1 MRFKKMMRGI
11 ALLLMTVL
19 LSVSVCP
26 LVSHADK
33 ISDLKKSIQDKQDAI
48 DKAQNEKKAL
58 QSGLTDV
65 KKVIS
70 GLQTSKQNLSN
81 YISQLDDSL
90 SQAQARILELNTMIT
105 DKEAEITKTAAELED
120 AIATEETQY
129 QAMKDRI
136 KFIYEKGDSFYLE
149 MVLTAES
156 FGEMLN
162 KAEYVEKLSAYDKRM
177 LEQYQA
183 TRQYVAVCKEQLEAE
198 QELLQEAK
206 TDVEKEQKSLETLIS
221 QKEQEITAYES
232 DINNQQALV
241 KEYEAEI
248 AAQNAEIKAM
258 EDLVA
263 AQKAEL
269 AKENKAARTYD
280 GGRFAWPA
288 PSYTRI
294 SDDYGNRMHPTLHVQ
309 QFHNGIDL
317 ASPGGSPI
325 LAAYDGTVVSAAY
338 SSTMG
343 NYVMLDH
350 GDNLYTIYMHASALY
365 VSKGENVVKGQKI
378 AAVGSTGRSTG
389 NHLHFSVRLNGSYVS
404 PWNYLSH

>member
-1 MRFKKMMRGI
+1 MKIGI
-11 ALLLMTVL
+11 ANDHSAVDMKKQVVEYLVEKGYEVVNYGTDSYESCPYPKYGEKIGKAVADGEVDLGVAICGTGLGISMAANKVHG
-19 LSVSVCP
+19 VRAAVCSEP
-26 LVSHADK
+26 YTAKMAREHNNANVIAFGARVIGIEMAKMILD
-33 ISDLKKSIQDKQDAI
+33 KSILAQRAREAAR
-48 DKAQNEKKAL
+48 KARDLTRRKSAL
-58 QSGLTDV
+58 EGL
-65 KKVIS
+65 
-70 GLQTSKQNLSN
+70 
-81 YISQLDDSL
+81 SL
-90 SQAQARILELNTMIT
+90 PGKLADCT
-105 DKEAEITKTAAELED
+105 DKDPKNCEIYIVEGDSAGGSAKTARSRATQ
-120 AIATEETQY
+120 AILPLRGKILNVEKARL
-129 QAMKDRI
+129 DRI
-136 KFIYEKGDSFYLE
+136 YG
-149 MVLTAES
+149 
-156 FGEMLN
+156 
-162 KAEYVEKLSAYDKRM
+162 
-177 LEQYQA
+177 
-183 TRQYVAVCKEQLEAE
+183 
-198 QELLQEAK
+198 
-206 TDVEKEQKSLETLIS
+206 
-221 QKEQEITAYES
+221 
-232 DINNQQALV
+232 
-241 KEYEAEI
+241 
-248 AAQNAEIKAM
+248 NAEIKAM

-280 GGRFAWPA
+280 GGMFAWPA